1 MIFSHTVRDAG
12 GQRDHREENFMIIAG
27 LVASV
32 CLGVASIAFF
42 VWRDSKLG

>member
-1 MIFSHTVRDAG
+1 MIV
-12 GQRDHREENFMIIAG
+12 AG

-32 CLGVASIAFF
+32 CLAIGSIAFF